1 MILMLKMT
9 DESANWLKEN
19 LPNVLDMTEIN
30 DALDAI
36 SYAIDEKGFA
46 PPDFYDY
53 NDFGRKAQSIRDDLF
68 ISSLSENELEEYMN
82 KLDRNYE

>member
-1 MILMLKMT
+1 MLKMT
-9 DESANWLKEN
+9 EESANWLKEN

-36 SYAIDEKGFA
+36 SDIIEEKGFA

-53 NDFGRKAQSIRDDLF
+53 NDFGRQAQSVRDDLF
-68 ISSLSENELEEYMN
+68 LSSLSEEELEKYRV
-82 KLDRNYE
+82 KD